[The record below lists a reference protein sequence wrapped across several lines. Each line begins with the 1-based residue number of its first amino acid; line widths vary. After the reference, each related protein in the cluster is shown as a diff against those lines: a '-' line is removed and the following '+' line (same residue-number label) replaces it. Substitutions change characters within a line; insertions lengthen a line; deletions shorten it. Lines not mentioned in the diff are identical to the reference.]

1 MEQMSVLE
9 MAKKT
14 AESMNFLIIKL
25 AERVDELEK
34 ENADLKQ
41 KLSSH
46 DDDLK

>member
-1 MEQMSVLE
+1 METSILE
-9 MAKKT
+9 IAKKT

-34 ENADLKQ
+34 ENEDLKN
-41 KLSSH
+41 KLRAH

>member
-1 MEQMSVLE
+1 METSILE

-25 AERVDELEK
+25 AERVEELEK

-41 KLSSH
+41 KLSAH